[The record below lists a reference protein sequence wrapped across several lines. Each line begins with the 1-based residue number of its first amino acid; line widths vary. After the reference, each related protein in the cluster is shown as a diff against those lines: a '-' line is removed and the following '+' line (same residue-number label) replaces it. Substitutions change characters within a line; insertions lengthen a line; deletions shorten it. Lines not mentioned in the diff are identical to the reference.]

1 MPALV
6 VFLSLFVGLPLL
18 ELYVLIQVGG
28 EIGALSTVL
37 LSVLTA
43 LIGGY
48 LVRLQG
54 LSVLMRARLSLAQ
67 GEVPALA
74 LIEGLMLLV
83 AGFMLLLPGFLTDT
97 LGFALLLPPVRKLLM
112 LPMVEGI
119 MTRQAAAT
127 AQRQGGEAGP
137 RVIEGEY
144 RRDE

>member
-127 AQRQGGEAGP
+127 AQRRGGEAGP